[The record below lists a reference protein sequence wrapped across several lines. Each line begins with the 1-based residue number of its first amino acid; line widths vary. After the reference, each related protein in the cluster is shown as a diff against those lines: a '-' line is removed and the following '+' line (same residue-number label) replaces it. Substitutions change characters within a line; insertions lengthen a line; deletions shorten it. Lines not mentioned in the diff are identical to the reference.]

1 MEHTV
6 IFEGT
11 LSADTFDA
19 LRSLDG
25 ANPLR
30 GLRHPSQWWDTV
42 SAMVDKPVRVVVE
55 VVEVVGTTAQ
65 DLDAR
70 IRAKRAELYALYAA
84 RRGRAV
90 QNSQQYWCGNCGRNA
105 VDPHAGEDTCTSCL
119 DNI

>member
-19 LRSLDG
+19 LRNLDG
-25 ANPLR
+25 ARPMQ
-30 GLRHPSQWWDTV
+30 GLRHSSQWWDTV
-42 SAMVDKPVRVVVE
+42 RAMVDKPVRIVVE
-55 VVEVVGTTAQ
+55 AVDPAAK

-70 IRAKRAELYALYAA
+70 IRAKRGELDALYAA

-90 QNSQQYWCGNCGRNA
+90 PNSQQYWCGNCGRNA
-105 VDPHAGEDTCTSCL
+105 VDPHSGEDTCTSCL

>member
-11 LSADTFDA
+11 LSSDTFDA
-19 LRSLDG
+19 LRGLDG
-25 ANPLR
+25 AHPLP
-30 GLRHPSQWWDTV
+30 GLRHPKQWHDAV
-42 SAMVDKPVRVVVE
+42 RAMVDKPVRLVVE
-55 VVEVVGTTAQ
+55 AAEPTAQ

-70 IRAKRAELYALYAA
+70 IRATRSELDALYAA

-105 VDPHAGEDTCTSCL
+105 IDPHAGEDTCVSCL